1 MRRFNPGSEHTMTNT
16 ATDTD
21 KATDTSKETRKPGDT
36 IPPPKSYDPR
46 EPSFLIWQVRKFMVM
61 LADDDKIRKNFAAIV
76 NVDTGGKILL
86 MTPDELQGIKAPGT
100 GG

>member
-1 MRRFNPGSEHTMTNT
+1 MTNT
-16 ATDTD
+16 KTQNSVQPSRHP
-21 KATDTSKETRKPGDT
+21 SKTTNGHQQGTRKPGDT

-61 LADDDKIRKNFAAIV
+61 LADDDEIRKNFAAIV
-76 NVDTGGKILL
+76 KVDTGGKILL

>member
-1 MRRFNPGSEHTMTNT
+1 MTN
-16 ATDTD
+16 
-21 KATDTSKETRKPGDT
+21 KDTSKETRKPGDN

-46 EPSFLIWQVRKFMVM
+46 QPSFMIWTVRKFMAM
-61 LADDDKIRKNFAAIV
+61 LADDDETRKSMAAIIKA
-76 NVDTGGKILL
+76 DTGGKILL

>member
-1 MRRFNPGSEHTMTNT
+1 MTN
-16 ATDTD
+16 
-21 KATDTSKETRKPGDT
+21 KDTSKETRKPGDN

-46 EPSFLIWQVRKFMVM
+46 EPSFMIWTVRKVM
-61 LADDDKIRKNFAAIV
+61 AMLVDDDETRKNMAAIIKA
-76 NVDTGGKILL
+76 DTGGKILL